1 MPYPYFNNFGYNF
14 SQPQQ
19 NQPLNNGV
27 VHVQSEEEAR
37 QYPVAPGYSV
47 TFKDDAN
54 GLYYTKTMGINQFDA
69 PQFKRFKLIEI
80 EEAPAGERRDP
91 SAGLSSKGYDYS
103 LDTAKAQI
111 DALALRIEVLETTIA
126 KEKDNEHI
134 SKTKHRSNVSADE
147 S

>member
-80 EEAPAGERRDP
+80 EETPANERKGP
-91 SAGLSSKGYDYS
+91 SEGILPKGYDYS
-103 LDTAKAQI
+103 LDAAKAQI
-111 DALALRIEVLETTIA
+111 DALALRIEALETIIT
-126 KEKDNEHI
+126 KEKDNER
-134 SKTKHRSNVSADE
+134 TKHTSNVSASE